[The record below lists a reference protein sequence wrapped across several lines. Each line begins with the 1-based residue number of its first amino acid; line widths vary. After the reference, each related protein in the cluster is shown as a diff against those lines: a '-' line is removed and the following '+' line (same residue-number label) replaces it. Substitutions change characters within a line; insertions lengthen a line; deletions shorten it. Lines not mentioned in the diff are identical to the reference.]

1 MMLKGK
7 KTILR
12 YPKLSE
18 AKILAKE
25 VNKIEISSNIAVH
38 RKKNTVKSEKKW
50 IRTALKQNRKKQT
63 VSFVVLDKTTK
74 QIIGGCGFN
83 TLRLK
88 DKYAIAGWWLKKE
101 YWGQGY
107 FQDFATVLLDY
118 GFKKLKINK
127 IDGHVFDYNLRSRK
141 SIIKLGFKPEGVV
154 RQNFI
159 KNGVPVNE
167 YLFGLLRKEWIR

>member
-74 QIIGGCGFN
+74 QII
-83 TLRLK
+83 
-88 DKYAIAGWWLKKE
+88 DE
-101 YWGQGY
+101 
-107 FQDFATVLLDY
+107 
-118 GFKKLKINK
+118 
-127 IDGHVFDYNLRSRK
+127 IDQ
-141 SIIKLGFKPEGVV
+141 IK
-154 RQNFI
+154 
-159 KNGVPVNE
+159 
-167 YLFGLLRKEWIR
+167 